1 MKLILGSAST
11 NDRQDY
17 HYCLLIF
24 PAMLVVTLLWENVG
38 ETGIH
43 LGLSYYKKSSH
54 YILHVCLSS
63 HFVVRIVRGPADQQK
78 AAGSAPPLTSA

>member
-1 MKLILGSAST
+1 MKQILGSAST

-17 HYCLLIF
+17 HYCLSMF
-24 PAMLVVTLLWENVG
+24 PAMLVVILLWENVG

-43 LGLSYYKKSSH
+43 LGFSCFKESSL
-54 YILHVCLSS
+54 YILHVCLGS
-63 HFVVRIVRGPADQQK
+63 HFVVRIVREPGDQQK